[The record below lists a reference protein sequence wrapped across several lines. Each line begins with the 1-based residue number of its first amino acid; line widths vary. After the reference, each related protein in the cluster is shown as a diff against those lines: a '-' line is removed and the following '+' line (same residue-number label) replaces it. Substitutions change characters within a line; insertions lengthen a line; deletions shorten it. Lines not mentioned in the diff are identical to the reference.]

1 MAATIRLSQQHSCSL
16 DHLVGAGEH
25 ARRQL
30 KAERLCCLEVDDQL
44 VLGGRLYRQIGR
56 LLALENAIDVAGCA
70 ALLVDLIS
78 SIGDQAA
85 TGDESADGVDRGQPM
100 RGRQRDYQLP
110 ATERR
115 WARRND

>member
-1 MAATIRLSQQHSCSL
+1 RGVRRGSECEGGDGGVLGPRGPRNRSAAEQRYELACSL

-70 ALLVDLIS
+70 VLLVDLIS

-85 TGDESADGVDRGQPM
+85 TGDDSADGVDR
-100 RGRQRDYQLP
+100 RQ
-110 ATERR
+110 
-115 WARRND
+115 